1 MKIKIKKLS
10 DQAIMPKRAT
20 EGSAAYDLYIP
31 EDVLVEMGRQ
41 IIKLNFAIEVPEG
54 YEAKIEPRSGYSSK
68 GMEGL
73 IRVFDEN
80 APKEA
85 TRRFDCDVLVGKIDS
100 DYRGEVGIIINN
112 REDIPFS
119 LGRGQRIAQMTIYK
133 VEDAEFVETEELSDT
148 ERGDGGFGH
157 TG

>member
-31 EDVLVEMGRQ
+31 EDVLVGSGRQ

-68 GMEGL
+68 GMEGF
-73 IRVFDEN
+73 IRVFDKN
-80 APKEA
+80 APREA
-85 TRRFDCDVLVGKIDS
+85 KRRFDCDVLVGKIDS

-112 REDIPFS
+112 QDYPFS
-119 LGRGQRIAQMTIYK
+119 LKRGQRIAQMTIYK